1 MAFIFIL
8 SVASA
13 HAEQRDVYYAG
24 FGFVGSYADA
34 KVNFPCS
41 FQLLKELNSNG
52 QPLLEEKL
60 LSAIKE
66 HNNPNLNLLLD
77 TDKTGKGLSIAFGL
91 SQESVS
97 VEKLP
102 SFYKSVF
109 DIQAQITIFDFEE
122 KKLIATYPVFVQLN
136 DSSKKMPTSTDAC
149 KRIKQLYLT
158 TDLNLNIFDEFVKRL
173 DTIAIK
179 KSYRNY
185 LKVREIQFGEPF
197 LLDMPNSI
205 NKESYKAFLANQF
218 SAFLSSNQ
226 KLPILPYSKGHLID
240 GKMVMRMADSTEI
253 NLIMP
258 SADYEINLSFQK
270 LFKKKYEETPV
281 QEAWIFA
288 SYMQLEMKVAGDS
301 GRVLGDIA
309 FKDMITKSVLKDEH
323 AYDIWPVYQESLL
336 NLMNNTTKEITNSEG
351 KWINKQASA
360 RNISVELNLI
370 SQKLDASR

>member
-1 MAFIFIL
+1 
-8 SVASA
+8 
-13 HAEQRDVYYAG
+13 
-24 FGFVGSYADA
+24 
-34 KVNFPCS
+34 
-41 FQLLKELNSNG
+41 
-52 QPLLEEKL
+52 
-60 LSAIKE
+60 
-66 HNNPNLNLLLD
+66 
-77 TDKTGKGLSIAFGL
+77 
-91 SQESVS
+91 
-97 VEKLP
+97 
-102 SFYKSVF
+102 
-109 DIQAQITIFDFEE
+109 
-122 KKLIATYPVFVQLN
+122 
-136 DSSKKMPTSTDAC
+136 
-149 KRIKQLYLT
+149 
-158 TDLNLNIFDEFVKRL
+158 
-173 DTIAIK
+173 
-179 KSYRNY
+179 
-185 LKVREIQFGEPF
+185 
-197 LLDMPNSI
+197 
-205 NKESYKAFLANQF
+205 
-218 SAFLSSNQ
+218 
-226 KLPILPYSKGHLID
+226 
-240 GKMVMRMADSTEI
+240 MVMRMADSSEI